1 MFAENLFPP
10 IPSEVIMPLAGFTA
24 AGGDLHIVIV
34 VLAGSVGSLLGA
46 VFWYHVGLRVGSDR
60 LKSWAA
66 RHGRWLTV
74 TPDDLDD
81 ACAWFG
87 RHGDR
92 KRQRLNSS
100 H

>member
-1 MFAENLFPP
+1 MFDWITGFVEQSGYLGIALLMFAENLFPP

-66 RHGRWLTV
+66 RPGRWLN
-74 TPDDLDD
+74 
-81 ACAWFG
+81 
-87 RHGDR
+87 GDR
-92 KRQRLNSS
+92 KRVV
-100 H
+100 